1 MRRAW
6 WGLILVTGLFLVAC
20 SVPAWVNMVEA
31 DAKVAAPIAAS
42 LIDVADPSL
51 APAVTLV
58 ENGFN
63 ALVKTLDAFKAAPTG
78 TNLQAVQAAFQ
89 AVDQNVV
96 QLESAA
102 QIKNTGTQATVTAI
116 VQLLSQ
122 AVAEIAAAVPSAQRE
137 SKFKIQDATAN
148 GNSGFRI
155 PNSAEPSLA
164 PNSATQASNPNSA
177 AQSSTPNLAAQSSTS
192 VVQAKG
198 WTARD
203 LKREFNRIAQD
214 DPRLHKM

>member
-122 AVAEIAAAVPSAQRE
+122 AVAEIAAAVPNAQKGTTQGDSR
-137 SKFKIQDATAN
+137 FKIQGSRTN
-148 GNSGFRI
+148 GNSEFPI
-155 PNSAEPSLA
+155 PDSKA
-164 PNSATQASNPNSA
+164 
-177 AQSSTPNLAAQSSTS
+177 
-192 VVQAKG
+192 QAKG
-198 WTARD
+198 WTASD

-214 DPRLHKM
+214 DPRLHKL